1 MDDKV
6 KLILTVIAI
15 GITVGVIVAIVFITI
30 LGAQATEVD
39 VGPVK
44 FKLPTEEAKSV
55 VIATSMPSIGE
66 DAPCAFVTVNQ
77 VGELRNIKDVAAAIE
92 QAEQFAEYKQND
104 YREGDS
110 IPANVLIATDLHSTN
125 LEQFAVI
132 PINNQ
137 GGWGL
142 FVTTREL
149 SAPNAGTYWCIR

>member
-1 MDDKV
+1 MDDKM
-6 KLILTVIAI
+6 KLILAVLAI

-44 FKLPTEEAKSV
+44 FKLPTEEAKPIA
-55 VIATSMPSIGE
+55 IATSMPSIGE
-66 DAPCAFVTVNQ
+66 DAPCAFVTVTQ
-77 VGELRNIKDVAAAIE
+77 IEELKSIENVAAAIK
-92 QAEQFAEYKQND
+92 QAEQFSGYKQND
-104 YREGDS
+104 YREGDT

-125 LEQFAVI
+125 LEQFAVMG
-132 PINNQ
+132 INNQ